1 MGRNPLSITAISCN
15 VLGLSSGGGGG
26 VGTSHIFH
34 FKSRQSQGR
43 TEALSKHHG
52 TFHTLDLGD
61 TGYGVSVSWVQLKC
75 SSSSVHQ
82 NVISGSGGGGREK
95 KRTTDPLKS
104 TTKIIIL
111 MLATD

>member
-1 MGRNPLSITAISCN
+1 MGRDPLSITAISCN
-15 VLGLSSGGGGG
+15 VLGLSSG
-26 VGTSHIFH
+26 GTSHIFH

-82 NVISGSGGGGREK
+82 NVISGSGGRGREK
-95 KRTTDPLKS
+95 KEKNHGS
-104 TTKIIIL
+104 SEVYY
-111 MLATD
+111 